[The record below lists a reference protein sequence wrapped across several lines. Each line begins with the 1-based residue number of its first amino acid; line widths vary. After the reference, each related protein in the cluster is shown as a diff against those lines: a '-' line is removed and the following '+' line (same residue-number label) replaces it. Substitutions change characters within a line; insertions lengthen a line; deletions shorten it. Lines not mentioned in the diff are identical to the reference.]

1 MDPEYIES
9 MIEDAESSIIDA
21 KNALELS
28 RIFLTYK
35 EFSESTKKLQNA
47 LYYMNKTSEIV
58 VLALNK
64 LELHEKESSK

>member
-64 LELHEKESSK
+64 LELHENESSK

>member
-1 MDPEYIES
+1 MDSEYIES
-9 MIEDAESSIIDA
+9 MIEDAESSITDA

-47 LYYMNKTSEIV
+47 LYYMSERP
-58 VLALNK
+58 L
-64 LELHEKESSK
+64 S

>member
-1 MDPEYIES
+1 MDSEYIES
-9 MIEDAESSIIDA
+9 MIEDAESSITDA

-58 VLALNK
+58 VIALNK
-64 LELHEKESSK
+64 LVAQE